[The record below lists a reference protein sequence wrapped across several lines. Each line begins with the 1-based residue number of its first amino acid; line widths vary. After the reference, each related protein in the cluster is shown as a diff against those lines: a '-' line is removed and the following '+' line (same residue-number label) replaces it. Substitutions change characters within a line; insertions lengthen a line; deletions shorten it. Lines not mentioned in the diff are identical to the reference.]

1 MHCLT
6 DSKLVERLVAEK
18 MALTVCPLSNTALR
32 NVDDIKNHPLKKML
46 DLGLKVTVNSDD
58 PAYFG
63 GYLTQNYLACIEALD
78 LSMEEVKLLV
88 RNSFEYSFLSEAEKE
103 KWLQLI

>member
-1 MHCLT
+1 
-6 DSKLVERLVAEK
+6 

-32 NVDDIKNHPLKKML
+32 NVDHLNNHPLKKML

-63 GYLTQNYLACIEALD
+63 GYLTQNYISCIEALD
-78 LSMEEVKLLV
+78 LSLDEVKQLV
-88 RNSFEYSFLSEAEKE
+88 RNSFEYSFLSEQEKKKFLE
-103 KWLQLI
+103 RI